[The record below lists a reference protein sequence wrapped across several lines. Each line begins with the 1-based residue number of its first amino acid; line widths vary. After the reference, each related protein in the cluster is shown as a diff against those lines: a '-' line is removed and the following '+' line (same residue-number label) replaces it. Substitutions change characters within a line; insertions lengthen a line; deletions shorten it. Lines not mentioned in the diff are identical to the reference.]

1 MVAISQTGSV
11 RDFPAYL
18 HFTPRPD
25 QPERF
30 DEQTAFY
37 ESKSDGVSW
46 LIGGNGCTGSEQEL
60 WDNDRQEWRRCVDIT
75 EPFTTIGIGPDGC
88 PRLQLSS
95 PVYCKGRDSLFTV
108 TFTSGHSIV
117 CTSSHRVLTATGW
130 AEVGTLTPGSQVLSV
145 AQDVFPEG
153 GGTQHDGT
161 NYPQRNWEG
170 QSTAIFHLAT
180 SDSHSQDAGES
191 AQQQR
196 GLIQF
201 DPCESSS
208 CERCD
213 QAKRVPASCD
223 RKHCCRVSDSQSDCR
238 TCPDSCGAPP
248 HQEVDTCLCGLPS
261 QDDAQAH
268 SCQLP
273 QGAQDSEQECSRL
286 NQLSG
291 LLSIASDQSQTSR
304 EYQPRVSQGYSKQ
317 SCLCIQ
323 HALQQAALNA
333 VQHTDLRYPDQR
345 NDLSTLSVVQQ
356 DGSGLPLLTACESP
370 TGYSQSASPYQ
381 PSTRQQATYPQA
393 ERDQFES
400 SALLSLSVDTIKS
413 IEFLRIDEFYDITCY
428 PDRNYL
434 TKGGVIS
441 HNSGTTTTLLAKVAR
456 FVYETPPPRKDTPF
470 WVIAKSYDQVTKTCW
485 KEKLYGQGHIL
496 DKDVDWARVG
506 WYKSK
511 QRLPYS
517 VPLKADAKGNNWML
531 EFRSYEQGIGAMMA
545 QAIGGF
551 AFVEQFPWGVFEEVL
566 RGCRE
571 YNFPGSKLVEYT
583 PVDPDLSIDIEEML
597 ENGPEPESGKQPGL
611 RYLPK
616 NWKIY
621 RANTMCA
628 MEAGHVDK
636 KWFEEFFGMVPED
649 MLDVRMKGLFASF
662 EGVIYKGFNTATH
675 CMGDEMW
682 ARIKHCHHRR
692 GIDWGAGP
700 ENDFV
705 CLWGARNNIGQW
717 FIYDEIACHD
727 QTKTTVDHLSDV
739 YERWEWPNDD
749 KMYGPSY
756 CDPSSPDNL
765 RIGMKLNLYNPKVE
779 NLSMM
784 RGRNSVIEGIEHIQ
798 YLLKPQIPVPVVDA
812 KGMPIIDPE
821 TGKVKIK
828 LEPKLF
834 IHRTNCPKLVQQMK
848 TYRWLRGTNKN
859 ARTALNPR
867 DAAPEPLKKA
877 DHCTDALRY
886 LCFSDDFMTGST
898 ISSAKTHS
906 AITTQL
912 SGEYLPDSGRLKGFT
927 TRHRE
932 RG

>member
-1 MVAISQTGSV
+1 MVALSQTGSV

-46 LIGGNGCTGSEQEL
+46 MIGGNG
-60 WDNDRQEWRRCVDIT
+60 
-75 EPFTTIGIGPDGC
+75 
-88 PRLQLSS
+88 
-95 PVYCKGRDSLFTV
+95 
-108 TFTSGHSIV
+108 
-117 CTSSHRVLTATGW
+117 A
-130 AEVGTLTPGSQVLSV
+130 
-145 AQDVFPEG
+145 
-153 GGTQHDGT
+153 
-161 NYPQRNWEG
+161 
-170 QSTAIFHLAT
+170 
-180 SDSHSQDAGES
+180 
-191 AQQQR
+191 
-196 GLIQF
+196 
-201 DPCESSS
+201 
-208 CERCD
+208 
-213 QAKRVPASCD
+213 
-223 RKHCCRVSDSQSDCR
+223 
-238 TCPDSCGAPP
+238 
-248 HQEVDTCLCGLPS
+248 
-261 QDDAQAH
+261 
-268 SCQLP
+268 
-273 QGAQDSEQECSRL
+273 
-286 NQLSG
+286 
-291 LLSIASDQSQTSR
+291 
-304 EYQPRVSQGYSKQ
+304 
-317 SCLCIQ
+317 
-323 HALQQAALNA
+323 
-333 VQHTDLRYPDQR
+333 
-345 NDLSTLSVVQQ
+345 
-356 DGSGLPLLTACESP
+356 
-370 TGYSQSASPYQ
+370 
-381 PSTRQQATYPQA
+381 
-393 ERDQFES
+393 
-400 SALLSLSVDTIKS
+400 
-413 IEFLRIDEFYDITCY
+413 
-428 PDRNYL
+428 
-434 TKGGVIS
+434 
-441 HNSGTTTTLLAKVAR
+441 GTTTTLLAKVAR

-517 VPLKADAKGNNWML
+517 VPLKPDAKGNNWML

-611 RYLPK
+611 RYMPR

-662 EGVIYKGFNTATH
+662 EGVIYKGFNVATH

-682 ARIKHCHHRR
+682 GRIKHCYHRR

-700 ENDFV
+700 ENDFACV
-705 CLWGARNNIGQW
+705 WGARNNLGQW

-739 YERWEWPNDD
+739 YEAWEWPNDD

-784 RGRNSVIEGIEHIQ
+784 RGKNSVIEGIEHIQ

-812 KGMPIIDPE
+812 KGMPIIDPA

-848 TYRWLRGTNKN
+848 TYRWLRGSNKN
-859 ARTALNPR
+859 SRTAINPK
-867 DAAPEPLKKA
+867 DAPRQPLKKA
-877 DHCTDALRY
+877 DHQCDALRY

-898 ISSAKTHS
+898 ISSAKAHS
-906 AITTQL
+906 SLTAQV

>member
-1 MVAISQTGSV
+1 MVALSQTGSV

-46 LIGGNGCTGSEQEL
+46 LIGGNGAGCLAAEQ
-60 WDNDRQEWRRCVDIT
+60 
-75 EPFTTIGIGPDGC
+75 TIYD
-88 PRLQLSS
+88 
-95 PVYCKGRDSLFTV
+95 PVEGRDRVVCGIDSDFHVIARNADGNAVVAKAEQPRIYGTEDLYEITLSNGQIFRATLGHRLLTV
-108 TFTSGHSIV
+108 QGWREIGDIVRDDDQLRRQFESRSPEARDVSGGVTPFGGH
-117 CTSSHRVLTATGW
+117 TSSVERSDKSTGHLHAMCQADQTASTYQHQTPAVSWREHATDLSFARLLTCRKAFQQCESHSSRKPSDCQGCCCRDLHPCD
-130 AEVGTLTPGSQVLSV
+130 EQP
-145 AQDVFPEG
+145 
-153 GGTQHDGT
+153 
-161 NYPQRNWEG
+161 
-170 QSTAIFHLAT
+170 HLE
-180 SDSHSQDAGES
+180 SDSGLASLLRRVDEAERSHSR
-191 AQQQR
+191 QQ
-196 GLIQF
+196 
-201 DPCESSS
+201 
-208 CERCD
+208 
-213 QAKRVPASCD
+213 K
-223 RKHCCRVSDSQSDCR
+223 
-238 TCPDSCGAPP
+238 
-248 HQEVDTCLCGLPS
+248 
-261 QDDAQAH
+261 DAQACKQGCSRDGQRARRLSKIH
-268 SCQLP
+268 CVHQVHLDREEYDASSAPCLLP
-273 QGAQDSEQECSRL
+273 SEMGSNSHQCAESSIVAILPSKEPQPVPQDSCL
-286 NQLSG
+286 NRTCESCLQSAKVSSVLPSCLILSG
-291 LLSIASDQSQTSR
+291 ETESKPAYITSVR
-304 EYQPRVSQGYSKQ
+304 FIRRDSYWDFHVPEY
-317 SCLCIQ
+317 
-323 HALQQAALNA
+323 
-333 VQHTDLRYPDQR
+333 
-345 NDLSTLSVVQQ
+345 
-356 DGSGLPLLTACESP
+356 E
-370 TGYSQSASPYQ
+370 
-381 PSTRQQATYPQA
+381 
-393 ERDQFES
+393 
-400 SALLSLSVDTIKS
+400 
-413 IEFLRIDEFYDITCY
+413 
-428 PDRNYL
+428 NYWMA
-434 TKGGVIS
+434 GVWN
-441 HNSGTTTTLLAKVAR
+441 HNTTTTLLAKVAR

-636 KWFEEFFGMVPED
+636 KWFDEFFGMFPED

-682 ARIKHCHHRR
+682 ARIKHCYHRR

-705 CLWGARNNIGQW
+705 CLWGARNSIGQW

-739 YERWEWPNDD
+739 YEQWEWPSDD

-798 YLLKPQIPVPVVDA
+798 YLLHQRYPV
-812 KGMPIIDPE
+812 
-821 TGKVKIK
+821 
-828 LEPKLF
+828 LWF
-834 IHRTNCPKLVQQMK
+834 R
-848 TYRWLRGTNKN
+848 LR
-859 ARTALNPR
+859 
-867 DAAPEPLKKA
+867 
-877 DHCTDALRY
+877 
-886 LCFSDDFMTGST
+886 
-898 ISSAKTHS
+898 
-906 AITTQL
+906 
-912 SGEYLPDSGRLKGFT
+912 
-927 TRHRE
+927 
-932 RG
+932 